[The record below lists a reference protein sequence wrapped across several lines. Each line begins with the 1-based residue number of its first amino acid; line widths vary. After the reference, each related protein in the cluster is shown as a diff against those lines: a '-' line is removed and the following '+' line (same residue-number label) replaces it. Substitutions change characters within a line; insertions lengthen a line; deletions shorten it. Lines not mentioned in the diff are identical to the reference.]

1 MPFKRAPH
9 LANLLALAFL
19 VTACS
24 QTSYVDKNV
33 GRQDAGALNP
43 FDREVEYQFDLGLM
57 TDRPNCIAVGAV
69 DVAKGLQPDRRRIDS
84 VHLAVV
90 ARARSVMPDISIVEI
105 DIDPSAAIM
114 EAGIRGC
121 PYVLL
126 AELFAEDEAYVLVW
140 SRKRI
145 GIRASLIRVDDREE
159 MWSARHI
166 ASRSEGDVPL
176 DPIGAVVTIFRTG
189 DFAED
194 KDTVSSLVDDAVRRT
209 FATLPISNTK

>member
-1 MPFKRAPH
+1 MAVKRAPH

-43 FDREVEYQFDLGLM
+43 FDREVEYQFDLGLL
-57 TDRPNCIAVGAV
+57 TDRPSCIAVGSV
-69 DVAKGLQPDRRRIDS
+69 EVANGVQPDRRRVNS
-84 VHLAVV
+84 VHLALV
-90 ARARSVMPDISIVEI
+90 AHARSVLPDIAIVEI
-105 DIDPSAAIM
+105 DLDPSAAIM
-114 EAGIRGC
+114 ESSIRGC

-126 AELFAEDEAYVLVW
+126 AELIAEDDVYLLVW
-140 SRKRI
+140 SRKRF
-145 GIRASLIRVDDREE
+145 GLRASLVRVEDKEE
-159 MWSARHI
+159 LWSARHI

-176 DPIGAVVTIFRTG
+176 DPVGAVVTIFRTG

-194 KDTVSSLVDDAVRRT
+194 NDVDLSLIDDAVRRT
-209 FATLPISNTK
+209 FATLPMSSTK